1 MGNIREEFSCLKQYQ
16 FADFDGDFG
25 IEIETETKNV
35 GSYPEGLLK
44 FNEDSEKF
52 SCPSLTMWDVHKDG
66 SLRNFGQEYVFKKP
80 YTFEESFRALDEFA
94 KIFKDVKFIQD
105 SPSTS
110 VHVHVNILKMTFT
123 ELANFLSIWVL
134 YENALVEFC
143 GETRRSNLFA
153 LPTRCSETTYTNIV
167 SMFTGL
173 RKGDSKAMMFS
184 EQSVKYAALNLARML
199 SFGSVELRCMRG
211 TTDIDAI
218 KDWLRLINSI
228 RTYAKTA
235 YLTPMRL
242 LNEYRDLQGQQVQ
255 MIFGVGGAELLRNAC
270 HDLSAYTDR
279 NIWYVKCIADS
290 VRDWETLDTIFSK
303 NRKEEPEK
311 PRGRKKS
318 AAATLVAQYADSWST
333 IPDTTISPQVL
344 NYFAQAGSFH
354 IGHNGGPQMPPPTPW
369 QVNDTFGADITDMSN
384 PDPHIWYNPE
394 TMLYE
399 EIS

>member
-1 MGNIREEFSCLKQYQ
+1 MGNIREELSCLKQYQ

-25 IEIETETKNV
+25 IEIETETKNQ

-44 FNEDSEKF
+44 FNDDSEKYY
-52 SCPSLTMWDVHKDG
+52 CPSLTMWDVHRDG

-94 KIFKDVKFIQD
+94 RIFKDVKFIEN

-211 TTDIDAI
+211 TTDVEAI

-228 RTYAKTA
+228 RMYAKTA
-235 YLTPMRL
+235 YLTPMRV
-242 LNEYRDLQGQQVQ
+242 LNEYRDLQGLQVES
-255 MIFGVGGAELLRNAC
+255 IFGTGGAKLLRSAC
-270 HDLSAYTDR
+270 DGNLSEYTDR

-290 VRDWETLDTIFSK
+290 VRDWEALDTIFSK
-303 NRKEEPEK
+303 NKKEEPEK
-311 PRGRKKS
+311 PKRKKKS
-318 AAATLVAQYADSWST
+318 LDEQVAMYAAHPPAQ
-333 IPDTTISPQVL
+333 PLGLSPGDAL
-344 NYFAQAGSFH
+344 NYFVQNGAFT
-354 IGHNGGPQMPPPTPW
+354 IGHNGGPQMPPQAPAPTSW
-369 QVNDTFGADITDMSN
+369 GVV
-384 PDPHIWYNPE
+384 PDPEVFYNPE
-394 TMLYE
+394 TMSWE
-399 EIS
+399 EI